1 MSRTAKNFILQGI
14 QDWGQ
19 SDAQRIAA
27 VQAVLDDAGF
37 KATAT
42 CGPVFGRIWP
52 TPCIGPDAEKATAWL
67 KLLTSTMARGK
78 FEIEEQHV
86 ANAIAAASQSQA
98 TGAA

>member
-1 MSRTAKNFILQGI
+1 MSRTAETFILQGI

-19 SDAQRIAA
+19 SDAERVAA
-27 VQAVLDDAGF
+27 VQAVLNDAGF

-42 CGPVFGRIWP
+42 CGPVFGGIWP
-52 TPCIGPDAEKATAWL
+52 TACTGPDAEKATAWL

-78 FEIEEQHV
+78 FEIEMQHV
-86 ANAIAAASQSQA
+86 ANAIAAAQSQH